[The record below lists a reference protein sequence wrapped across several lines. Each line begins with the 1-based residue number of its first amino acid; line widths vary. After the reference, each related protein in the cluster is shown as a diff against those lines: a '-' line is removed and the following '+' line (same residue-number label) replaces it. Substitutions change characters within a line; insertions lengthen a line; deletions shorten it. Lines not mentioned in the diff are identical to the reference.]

1 MHRARLGEHA
11 HHAVCSKCPTSLVR
25 RLYFARPCVFFF
37 RTTRSNVVV
46 NLTFYG
52 EASFRI
58 VLSEVVC

>member
-1 MHRARLGEHA
+1 MRRARLGEHA
-11 HHAVCSKCPTSLVR
+11 HHAVSNKCPMSLVR
-25 RLYFARPCVFFF
+25 HMYFARICVFFF

-58 VLSEVVC
+58 VLSGVVC